1 MTFTRKQ
8 TVRILTLAAL
18 FFGFSLF
25 QASWL
30 AEKPV
35 GSPKLVADHAANP
48 VRDGAGCVANANS
61 GFGGTIVGSDVA
73 ALQAAAGSG
82 ANAIRVTTIA
92 TEGGLR
98 AAPQFDS
105 TCAADRGRPLATVAE
120 VQSGLT
126 RPEIFW
132 QVEGEAAAK
141 QLVVDL
147 PKPSIDVPDR
157 NVIIGDEAA
166 ASYINRLEPSHHVFS
181 IAKARKC
188 ASDYRL
194 SGLWGSVPESCGNG
208 TMLLTLEDLGFT
220 LWGWPNR
227 FLARM
232 NDAGIRLIIAK
243 DVVDGQIK
251 GLTDVNQYGDIARS
265 YNGYIWVD
273 NIEEL
278 GPALRR

>member
-8 TVRILTLAAL
+8 TVLILTLAAL

-35 GSPKLVADHAANP
+35 GKPKLVADHAVNP
-48 VRDGAGCVANANS
+48 VRDSAGCVASANS

-82 ANAIRVTTIA
+82 ANAILVTTIM
-92 TEGGLR
+92 TKGVLR

-105 TCAADRGRPLATVAE
+105 SCAADKARSLATVAE

-132 QVEGEAAAK
+132 QVEGEAAVQ
-141 QLVVDL
+141 QLVASL
-147 PKPSIDVPDR
+147 PTPATDAAGQ
-157 NVIIGDEAA
+157 NVIIGDDAA
-166 ASYINRLEPSHHVFS
+166 ASSIRGLRLSHQILS
-181 IAKARKC
+181 IAKARQC
-188 ASDYRL
+188 ASEYRL
-194 SGLWGSVPESCGNG
+194 SGLWGNVPESCRNG
-208 TMLLTLEDLGFT
+208 TMLLTLDDLGFT

-232 NDAGIRLIIAK
+232 KGAHVRLIIAE
-243 DVVDGQIK
+243 DVIDGQIK
-251 GLTDVNQYGDIARS
+251 GLTDVKQYGDIARS

-273 NIEEL
+273 NIDEL